1 MSTTTTTLR
10 RPGLPPAAGILIGVA
25 AVSTASI
32 FVRYAQEA
40 GAPSLAIAAL
50 RLTFAS
56 LALLP
61 FALTRCRGE
70 YRRLSRHDVGAAIV
84 SGAFLGGHFATWISS
99 LAFTSVVSSVALVS
113 LSPLFIALAGV
124 FILKEPL
131 TRRLIAGMIIAIAGG
146 ILIGLADSAG
156 NAPGANPALGN
167 TLALIAAL
175 CMAPYMIVGR
185 ALRHKLSLLAYIT
198 LVYGA
203 AAVVLLL
210 MCLVTGTS
218 LVFSDPMAYV
228 WIALLALLPQ
238 LVGHTSFN
246 WSVRRL
252 PAAYATIPVLGEPVG
267 STILAIL
274 LLGETVKPLT
284 LIGAGV
290 AIAGIAIMSWR
301 GKNQPV
307 DVADEVEVVSEL

>member
-1 MSTTTTTLR
+1 MS
-10 RPGLPPAAGILIGVA
+10 PAVGIFIGVA

-32 FVRYAQEA
+32 FVRFAQSA

-61 FALTRCRGE
+61 FALARCRDE
-70 YRRLSRHDVGAAIV
+70 YRALSKHDVGAAV
-84 SGAFLGGHFATWISS
+84 LSGAFLGGHFATWISS

-124 FILKEPL
+124 LILKEKL
-131 TRRLIAGMIIAIAGG
+131 TRRLLIGMVIAIAGG
-146 ILIGLADSAG
+146 ILIGLADSVG
-156 NAPGANPALGN
+156 TSPGSNPLLGN
-167 TLALIAAL
+167 MLAITAAL

-185 ALRHKLSLLAYIT
+185 ALRHKLSLLAYVA

-210 MCLVTGTS
+210 MCLVTRTS
-218 LVFSDPMAYV
+218 LILNDPIAYV

-267 STILAIL
+267 STILAIV

-284 LIGAGV
+284 LIGAAV
-290 AIAGIAIMSWR
+290 ALAGIAMMSWR
-301 GKNQPV
+301 
-307 DVADEVEVVSEL
+307 VSKS

>member
-1 MSTTTTTLR
+1 M
-10 RPGLPPAAGILIGVA
+10 PPALGILIGVA

-32 FVRYAQEA
+32 FVRYAQSA

-50 RLTFAS
+50 RLTMAS
-56 LALLP
+56 LVLLP
-61 FALTRCRGE
+61 FALTRCRDE
-70 YRRLSRHDVGAAIV
+70 YRQLSMHDVGAAIL

-99 LAFTSVVSSVALVS
+99 LAYTSVVSSVALVS

-124 FILKEPL
+124 LVLKEKL
-131 TRRLIAGMIIAIAGG
+131 TRRLMLGMVIAIAGG
-146 ILIGLADSAG
+146 ILIGVADSAG
-156 NAPGANPALGN
+156 ASPGSNPALGN
-167 TLALIAAL
+167 ALAVAAAL

-185 ALRHKLSLLAYIT
+185 ALRHKLSLLAYVT

-218 LVFSDPMAYV
+218 LIFTDPMAYV

-267 STILAIL
+267 STLLAIT

-284 LIGAGV
+284 LIGAAV
-290 AIAGIAIMSWR
+290 AVAGIAIMSWR
-301 GKNQPV
+301 GR
-307 DVADEVEVVSEL
+307 ELRD

>member
-1 MSTTTTTLR
+1 M
-10 RPGLPPAAGILIGVA
+10 PPALGILIGVA

-32 FVRYAQEA
+32 FVRYAQSA

-50 RLTFAS
+50 RLTMAS
-56 LALLP
+56 LVLLP
-61 FALTRCRGE
+61 FALTRCRDE
-70 YRRLSRHDVGAAIV
+70 YRQLSMHDVGAAIL

-99 LAFTSVVSSVALVS
+99 LAYTSVVSSVALVS

-124 FILKEPL
+124 LVLKEKL
-131 TRRLIAGMIIAIAGG
+131 TRRLMLGMVIAIAGG
-146 ILIGLADSAG
+146 ILIGVADSAG
-156 NAPGANPALGN
+156 ASPGSNPALGN
-167 TLALIAAL
+167 ALAVAAAL

-185 ALRHKLSLLAYIT
+185 ALRHKLSLLAYVT

-218 LVFSDPMAYV
+218 LIFDDPMAYV

-267 STILAIL
+267 STLLAIT

-284 LIGAGV
+284 LIGAAV
-290 AIAGIAIMSWR
+290 AVAGIAIMSWR
-301 GKNQPV
+301 GR
-307 DVADEVEVVSEL
+307 ELRD

>member
-1 MSTTTTTLR
+1 MSTTTTSLR
-10 RPGLPPAAGILIGVA
+10 RPAISPAVGILIGVA

-32 FVRYAQEA
+32 FVRFAQSA

-50 RLTFAS
+50 RLTFAA
-56 LALLP
+56 LVLLP
-61 FALTRCRGE
+61 FALARCREE
-70 YRRLSRHDVGAAIV
+70 YRALSKRDIGAAAL

-113 LSPLFIALAGV
+113 LSPLFIALTGV
-124 FILKEPL
+124 LILKEKL
-131 TRRLIAGMIIAIAGG
+131 TRRLLLGMVVATAGG

-156 NAPGANPALGN
+156 APGANPALGN
-167 TLALIAAL
+167 ALALAAAL

-185 ALRHKLSLLAYIT
+185 ALRHKLSLLAYVA

-210 MCLVTGTS
+210 LCLVTRTS
-218 LVFSDPMAYV
+218 LIVNDPMAYV

-238 LVGHTSFN
+238 LIGHTSFN

-267 STILAIL
+267 STILAIV

-284 LIGAGV
+284 LIGAAV
-290 AIAGIAIMSWR
+290 ALAGIAVMSWR
-301 GKNQPV
+301 GK
-307 DVADEVEVVSEL
+307 ELRD

>member
-1 MSTTTTTLR
+1 M
-10 RPGLPPAAGILIGVA
+10 PPALGILIGVA

-32 FVRYAQEA
+32 FVRYAQSA

-50 RLTFAS
+50 RLTMAS
-56 LALLP
+56 LVLLP
-61 FALTRCRGE
+61 FALTRCRDE
-70 YRRLSRHDVGAAIV
+70 YRQLSMHDVGAAIL

-99 LAFTSVVSSVALVS
+99 LAYTSVVSSVALVS

-124 FILKEPL
+124 LVLKEKL
-131 TRRLIAGMIIAIAGG
+131 TRRLMLGMVIAIAGG
-146 ILIGLADSAG
+146 ILIGVADSAG
-156 NAPGANPALGN
+156 ASPGSNPALGN
-167 TLALIAAL
+167 ALAVAAAL

-185 ALRHKLSLLAYIT
+185 ALRHKLSLLAYVT
-198 LVYGA
+198 LVYSA

-218 LVFSDPMAYV
+218 LIFDDPMAYV

-267 STILAIL
+267 STLLAIT

-284 LIGAGV
+284 LIGAAV
-290 AIAGIAIMSWR
+290 AVAGIAIMSWR
-301 GKNQPV
+301 GR
-307 DVADEVEVVSEL
+307 ELRD

>member
-1 MSTTTTTLR
+1 M
-10 RPGLPPAAGILIGVA
+10 PPALGILIGVA

-32 FVRYAQEA
+32 FVRYAQSA

-50 RLTFAS
+50 RLTMAS
-56 LALLP
+56 LVLLP
-61 FALTRCRGE
+61 FALTRCRDE
-70 YRRLSRHDVGAAIV
+70 YRQLSMHDVGAAIL
-84 SGAFLGGHFATWISS
+84 SGAFLGSHFATWISS
-99 LAFTSVVSSVALVS
+99 LAYTSVVSSVALVS

-124 FILKEPL
+124 LVLKEKL
-131 TRRLIAGMIIAIAGG
+131 TRRLMLGMVIAIAGG
-146 ILIGLADSAG
+146 ILIGVADSAG
-156 NAPGANPALGN
+156 ASPGSNPALGN
-167 TLALIAAL
+167 ALAVAAAL

-185 ALRHKLSLLAYIT
+185 ALRHKLSLLAYVT

-218 LVFSDPMAYV
+218 LIFTDPMAYV

-267 STILAIL
+267 STLLAIT

-284 LIGAGV
+284 LIGAAV
-290 AIAGIAIMSWR
+290 AVAGIAIMSWR
-301 GKNQPV
+301 GR
-307 DVADEVEVVSEL
+307 ELRD

>member
-1 MSTTTTTLR
+1 MHPVSTTTTLR
-10 RPGLPPAAGILIGVA
+10 RPVLSPALGILIGVA

-32 FVRYAQEA
+32 FVRLAQNA

-56 LALLP
+56 LVLLP
-61 FALTRCRGE
+61 FALSRCRNE
-70 YRRLSRHDVGAAIV
+70 YRALSKHDVGAAML

-113 LSPLFIALAGV
+113 LSPLFIAIAGV
-124 FILKEPL
+124 LVLKEKL
-131 TRRLIAGMIIAIAGG
+131 TRRLMIGMVIAIAGG
-146 ILIGLADSAG
+146 ILIGLAAIAG
-156 NAPGANPALGN
+156 ASPGANPALGN
-167 TLALIAAL
+167 VLAVTAAL

-185 ALRHKLSLLAYIT
+185 ALRNKLSLLAYVT

-203 AAVVLLL
+203 AAVTLLL
-210 MCLVTGTS
+210 LCLFTGTS
-218 LVFSDPMAYV
+218 LVFQDPLAYV
-228 WIALLALLPQ
+228 WVALLALLPQ

-267 STILAIL
+267 STMLAIV

-284 LIGAGV
+284 LIGAAV
-290 AIAGIAIMSWR
+290 ALAGIAIMSWR
-301 GKNQPV
+301 GSKT
-307 DVADEVEVVSEL
+307 

>member
-1 MSTTTTTLR
+1 MS
-10 RPGLPPAAGILIGVA
+10 PAIGILIGVA

-32 FVRYAQEA
+32 FVRFAQHA

-56 LALLP
+56 LVLLP
-61 FALTRCRGE
+61 FALSRCRNE
-70 YRRLSRHDVGAAIV
+70 YRALSKRDIGAAML

-124 FILKEPL
+124 LILKEKL
-131 TRRLIAGMIIAIAGG
+131 TRRLLIGMLIAVAGG
-146 ILIGLADSAG
+146 ILIGLADNAG
-156 NAPGANPALGN
+156 TAPGANPMLGN
-167 TLALIAAL
+167 ALALAAAL

-185 ALRHKLSLLAYIT
+185 ALRHKLSLLAYVT

-203 AAVVLLL
+203 AAVTLLL
-210 MCLVTGTS
+210 LCLVTRTS
-218 LVFSDPMAYV
+218 LILSDPIAYV

-238 LVGHTSFN
+238 LIGHTSFN

-267 STILAIL
+267 STILAIV

-284 LIGAGV
+284 LIGAAV
-290 AIAGIAIMSWR
+290 ALAGIALMSWR
-301 GKNQPV
+301 RSK
-307 DVADEVEVVSEL
+307 S

>member
-1 MSTTTTTLR
+1 LR
-10 RPGLPPAAGILIGVA
+10 RPVLSPALGILIGVA

-32 FVRYAQEA
+32 FVRFAQSA

-56 LALLP
+56 LVLLP
-61 FALTRCRGE
+61 FALARCRDE
-70 YRRLSRHDVGAAIV
+70 YRQLSRHDVGAALI

-99 LAFTSVVSSVALVS
+99 LAYTSVVSSVALVS

-124 FILKEPL
+124 LVLKEQL
-131 TRRLIAGMIIAIAGG
+131 TRRLVAGMLIAIAGG
-146 ILIGLADSAG
+146 ILIGLADNAG
-156 NAPGANPALGN
+156 ASPGANPLLGN
-167 TLALIAAL
+167 SLAVAAAL

-185 ALRHKLSLLAYIT
+185 ALRNKLSLLAYVT

-210 MCLVTGTS
+210 MCFVTRTS
-218 LVFSDPMAYV
+218 LLFQDPMAYV
-228 WIALLALLPQ
+228 WVALLALLPQ
-238 LVGHTSFN
+238 LIGHTSFN

-252 PAAYATIPVLGEPVG
+252 PAAYATIPVLGEPIG
-267 STILAIL
+267 STLLAIL

-284 LIGAGV
+284 LIGAAV
-290 AIAGIAIMSWR
+290 AVAGIAIMSWR
-301 GKNQPV
+301 GSK
-307 DVADEVEVVSEL
+307 S

>member
-1 MSTTTTTLR
+1 MTPTLR
-10 RPGLPPAAGILIGVA
+10 WPAMPPAVGILIGVA

-32 FVRYAQEA
+32 FVRFAQSA

-56 LALLP
+56 LVLLP
-61 FALTRCRGE
+61 FALARCRDE
-70 YRRLSRHDVGAAIV
+70 YRALSKRDVGAAV
-84 SGAFLGGHFATWISS
+84 LSGAFLGGHFATWISS

-124 FILKEPL
+124 LILKEKL
-131 TRRLIAGMIIAIAGG
+131 TRRLLIGMVIAVAGG

-156 NAPGANPALGN
+156 TSPGANPTLGN
-167 TLALIAAL
+167 ALALAAAL

-185 ALRHKLSLLAYIT
+185 ALRHTLSLLAYVT

-210 MCLVTGTS
+210 MCLITRTS
-218 LVFSDPMAYV
+218 LVMDDPLAYV

-238 LVGHTSFN
+238 LIGHTSFN

-267 STILAIL
+267 STILAIV

-284 LIGAGV
+284 LIGAVV
-290 AIAGIAIMSWR
+290 ALVGIVLMSWR
-301 GKNQPV
+301 RK
-307 DVADEVEVVSEL
+307 EIRE